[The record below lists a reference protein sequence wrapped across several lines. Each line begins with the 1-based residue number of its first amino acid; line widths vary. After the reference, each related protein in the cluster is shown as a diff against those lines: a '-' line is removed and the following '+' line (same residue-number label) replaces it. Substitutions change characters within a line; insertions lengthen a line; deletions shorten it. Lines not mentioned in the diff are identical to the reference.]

1 MELAPVLAS
10 LPASTSLHRLAG
22 FLTGS
27 LEARLA
33 FAAKDEKYIRDFI
46 SPGSHWSTQPPFYE
60 PSNTASTC
68 SCKRNV
74 WRWHITKAFVGA
86 CYFWCFLG
94 GKCESGPWR
103 DVHLCPMWK
112 EVPNTDCLRQVGQCW
127 VIWTKKWGKKISLQT
142 SGWPATSLLLRPT
155 SLVLDGLHPSQRP
168 IINPPSFSSQKPAV
182 HIMSQTI
189 VQIFPGEIVLVWTSS
204 VLLPKALRWTWKI
217 QVPLYLWSSTIF
229 LYCVTSV
236 ISWSDLLWCNS
247 KIKVYANRLNAA
259 ATRSM

>member
-1 MELAPVLAS
+1 MKNILEILFPQGLTEALNLPSTSPPTQPAPAVAGGTCGGGTQQRRLSGLAS
-10 LPASTSLHRLAG
+10 FS
-22 FLTGS
+22 
-27 LEARLA
+27 
-33 FAAKDEKYIRDFI
+33 
-46 SPGSHWSTQPPFYE
+46 
-60 PSNTASTC
+60 
-68 SCKRNV
+68 V
-74 WRWHITKAFVGA
+74 
-86 CYFWCFLG
+86 FLG

-204 VLLPKALRWTWKI
+204 VLLPKALRWTWKV

-247 KIKVYANRLNAA
+247 KIKVYANRLTAA